1 MTAQGVLL
9 MTFGAVESLDDLPQ
23 YFSNIRGGIPAS
35 PEQLADLRARY
46 ERIGGKSPLVHITR
60 RQATALEGAIRRQG
74 HDVPVEIGMRFWS
87 PSVEDGVRRLAERGA
102 RRITAISSGP
112 YDSRISIGSYE
123 RHLKAAIAAVDPGLE
138 AELVRQWFDA
148 PNLDRAWQH
157 QYEQALQE
165 TGWSQESCYV
175 LLSAHSLP
183 ERILV
188 WNDPYPRQFMEHA
201 MRLAGHLNLASWGVT
216 YQSAGLTQEPWLGPD
231 ILQALDYVKALG
243 AKRVLSLPIGF
254 CADHLEILND
264 LDHEAADK
272 AAALG
277 IEWKRAASLNDSAEL
292 IKVLSAIVERRMDG
306 TSGNPNRNILGTRL
320 SGLPARITIT
330 PWGH

>member
-1 MTAQGVLL
+1 MKADGVLL

-23 YFSNIRGGIPAS
+23 YFANIRGGKPPS
-35 PEQLADLRARY
+35 PQQLADLRARY

-60 RQATALEGAIRRQG
+60 RQAKALEESLHRQG
-74 HDVPVEIGMRFWS
+74 HDVAVEIGMRFWA
-87 PSVEDGVRRLAERGA
+87 PSVEDGVRRLAARGV
-102 RRITAISSGP
+102 RRIIAITSGP
-112 YDSRISIGSYE
+112 YDSRISVGSYE
-123 RHLKAAIAAVDPGLE
+123 RHLGSAVAAVDPTLE
-138 AELVRQWFDA
+138 TGLVRQWFDA
-148 PNLDRAWQH
+148 PHLDEAWDQ
-157 QYEQALQE
+157 QYEQALE
-165 TGWSQESCYV
+165 EAGWSADGCYK

-201 MRLAGHLNLASWGVT
+201 MRVAGHLNLGSWGLS

-277 IEWKRAASLNDSAEL
+277 LDWKRAPSLNDSGAF
-292 IKVLSAIVERRMDG
+292 IKVLTNLV
-306 TSGNPNRNILGTRL
+306 TSRL
-320 SGLPARITIT
+320 RGPHATINASRT
-330 PWGH
+330 QSMSPE